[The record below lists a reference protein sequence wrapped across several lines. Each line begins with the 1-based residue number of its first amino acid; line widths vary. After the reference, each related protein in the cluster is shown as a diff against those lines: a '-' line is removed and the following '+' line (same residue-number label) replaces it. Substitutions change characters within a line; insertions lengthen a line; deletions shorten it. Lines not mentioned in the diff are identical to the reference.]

1 MQARTLTI
9 LIVLV
14 DLKNAFLLLLR
25 EKHKNPALLNIYAF
39 IDICAALAN
48 QGVHSNRTVFESY
61 LREFCTVPWVACS
74 PYDLWSARCSLIHAY
89 SPLGHHSSKAGGA
102 KPLFY
107 YSWPERREE
116 VENVLRSREYR
127 AFVLLEI
134 DHLKHI
140 AIDAFNSMHRRVKT
154 DAAFEEQFLS
164 NAEHFLFDLQA
175 FKLEAELSMLQELA
189 ERRRDDA

>member
-9 LIVLV
+9 LTVLV

-25 EKHKNPALLNIYAF
+25 EKSKNPALLNIYAF

-48 QGVHSNRTVFESY
+48 QGKHNNRTVFESY
-61 LREFCTVPWVACS
+61 LREFCTVPWVTCS

-89 SPLGHHSSKAGGA
+89 SPLGYHSSKVGKA

-116 VENVLRSREYR
+116 VEKVLRSRGYR
-127 AFVLLEI
+127 EFVLLEI
-134 DHLKHI
+134 DHLKRV
-140 AIDAFNSMHRRVKT
+140 AIDTFNSMHRRVKT
-154 DAAFEEQFLS
+154 DAAFEKRILS

-175 FKLEAELSMLQELA
+175 FKLEAELSMLQKLA